1 MESSYTLGMG
11 SHIVRALVVIALL
24 VTTSAVVQA
33 ESSNT
38 SPPTSIKIGDLEALG
53 EVAANLAGALIR
65 ELSQRGGEVVRDYIE
80 AEVWHGP
87 ALEPNEYVGEFRLK
101 LYPHGKSKSR
111 EHLKADTWYRF
122 SKDGVKEFE
131 ITTSKGHDSPDPDFF

>member
-1 MESSYTLGMG
+1 M
-11 SHIVRALVVIALL
+11 VWALVVIALL
-24 VTTSAVVQA
+24 VAAPVVVQA

-38 SPPTSIKIGDLEALG
+38 SPQTSIKIGDLEALG
-53 EVAANLAGALIR
+53 EAAANLAGALIR

-80 AEVWHGP
+80 AEAWHGP

-101 LYPHGKSKSR
+101 LYPQGKSKSR

-122 SKDGVKEFE
+122 SKDGLKEFE